1 MVKRIIRIKIM
12 SKKSEKL
19 PIDGN
24 EAVARI
30 AYKMSDVFTIYPIT
44 PSSPMGE
51 LADQFCAKGDKNI
64 FGLKPTVTEMQSEG
78 GAAGAM
84 HGALQ
89 TGSLASTFT
98 CSQGLLLMIPNMYKI
113 AGELTPCVMHIAARS
128 LAAQGLSIFG
138 DHQDVMSVR
147 QCGFAMLSSGSVQ
160 EAHDMALIS
169 HLATLKSRVPF
180 INFFDGFRTSHEINK
195 IELIDDETILS
206 LIDQKAIIEHRKR
219 ALNPE
224 EPFMRGTAQNPDVYF
239 QGREASNRYYNA
251 VPEIVKEYLDKFAT
265 LTGRKYK
272 LFDYYGAPDA
282 ERIIVILGSGV
293 QAVKETID
301 ELKGEK
307 IGVLQVRLYRPFSA
321 KDFVDAIP
329 QSVKKIAVLDRTKEP
344 GSLGEPLYLDVI
356 SALNERGRN
365 NIEVVGGRYGLSSK
379 EFTPS
384 MVNGIFNELKKNN
397 PKNHFTIGIVD
408 DVTNTSIDY
417 SNDFVVKHD
426 GIKEAIFFGL
436 GSDGTVGANKNTIK
450 IICDKD
456 EYYGQAYFVYDS
468 KKSGSVTE
476 SHLRFGKQK
485 IDSTY
490 LVQKADFI
498 GCHQF
503 NFLFK
508 LDILGRIK
516 DGGTLLLN
524 THYSK
529 DEVWD
534 QLPKVVQEIMID
546 KNVKLYVI
554 DAYEVAD
561 KANMGSRI
569 NTIMQTCFFKLANV
583 IDAEEAIKEIKAAI
597 VKTYSKKGQQIVDNN
612 IKAVDDSL
620 SHMYEVNY
628 PKKITSDLKLESK
641 IPTDAPDF
649 VKNFTAKLIAGK
661 GEEIRVSEMSVDGT
675 FPTDT
680 TKYEKRDIADKIAV
694 WDQSKCI
701 ECGQCVLACPHSC
714 LEAKNYTK
722 EQIENAPSCFKFKEV
737 MTDKSGEKKFTIQ
750 ISPEDCTGCSIC
762 VLACPVGAL
771 SMQHKYEV
779 IENEKK
785 SKKFFDGINGITVS
799 DPKNVKDLQ
808 FKESLFKY
816 SGACAGCGETPHLS
830 LLTKLFGDRMVVA
843 NATGCSSIYSGN
855 LPTTPWS
862 KNKDGRGPA
871 WSNSLFEDN
880 AEFGLGYRISQD
892 TQKAEAIDLLNKFSG
907 NNLSTKLVEEIIEN
921 STKTSDKDVRDQRD
935 RIAEAKKLLTKE
947 NSFEAQHLIS
957 IIDVMIKKS
966 IWIIGGDGW
975 AYDIGFGGLDH
986 VLASGRNINV
996 LVMDTEV
1003 YSNTGGQASKATNLG
1018 ASAKFAVNGKETNKK
1033 DLGAIAMTYDNIYVA
1048 QIAIRA
1054 NPAQAMKAIKEAEE
1068 YDGPSIVIGYSSC
1081 IAHGTPMEQ
1090 SFTQQKN
1097 AVESGLW
1104 MLYRYNPA
1112 LIAQSKNPLQIDSKE
1127 PKLDLLETYLYA
1139 ETRYN
1144 FIKKTNPEHAA
1155 EALEGL
1161 KQHITRRWK
1170 KYRLSADNLI

>member
-1 MVKRIIRIKIM
+1 M
-12 SKKSEKL
+12 SKEVEKL

-51 LADQFCAKGDKNI
+51 LADQFCSKGDRNI
-64 FGLKPTVTEMQSEG
+64 FGLKPTVTEMQSEA
-78 GAAGAM
+78 GAVGAM

-128 LAAQGLSIFG
+128 IAAQGLSIFG

-160 EAHDMALIS
+160 EAHDMALIA
-169 HLATLKSRVPF
+169 HLATIKSRIPF

-206 LIDQKAIIEHRKR
+206 LIDEEAIINHRKR

-224 EPFMRGTAQNPDVYF
+224 EPFMRGSSQNPDVYF
-239 QGREASNRYYNA
+239 QGREASNKYYNA
-251 VPEIVKEYLDKFAT
+251 VPEIVKDCFKKFGD
-265 LTGRKYK
+265 LTGRKYN
-272 LFDYYGAPDA
+272 LFEYYGVPDA
-282 ERIIVILGSGV
+282 ERIIVIIGSGV

-301 ELKGEK
+301 ALKGEK
-307 IGVLQVRLYRPFSA
+307 IGVLQVRLYRPFFA
-321 KDFVDAIP
+321 KDFINVIP
-329 QSVKKIAVLDRTKEP
+329 QTVKKIAVLDRTKEP
-344 GSLGEPLYLDVI
+344 GSLGEPLYLDVV
-356 SALNERGRN
+356 SALNEYDRN
-365 NIEVVGGRYGLSSK
+365 NIKIIGGRYGLSSK
-379 EFTPS
+379 EFTPA
-384 MVNGIFNELKKNN
+384 MVNGIFNELKKDE
-397 PKNHFTIGIVD
+397 PKNHFTVGIID
-408 DVTNTSIDY
+408 DVTHTNIDY
-417 SNDFVVKHD
+417 SNDFVIKQDEV
-426 GIKEAIFFGL
+426 KEAIFFGL

-450 IICDKD
+450 IICDRD

-476 SHLRFGKQK
+476 SHLRFGRKK

-546 KNVKLYVI
+546 KDIKLYVI
-554 DAYEVAD
+554 DAYEVAE

-569 NTIMQTCFFKLANV
+569 NTIMQTCFFKLADV
-583 IDAEEAIKEIKAAI
+583 IDANEAIKEIKEAI

-612 IKAVDDSL
+612 IKAVEDSL
-620 SHMYEVNY
+620 SHLHEVNY
-628 PKKITSDLKLESK
+628 LKNVTSNLKLEDK
-641 IPTDAPDF
+641 IPENAPDF

-661 GEEIRVSEMSVDGT
+661 GEEIKVSEMSIDGT

-680 TKYEKRDIADKIAV
+680 TRYEKRDIADKIAV
-694 WDQSKCI
+694 WDQNKCI
-701 ECGQCVLACPHSC
+701 ECGQCILACPHSC
-714 LEAKNYTK
+714 LEAKTYTK

-737 MTDKSGEKKFTIQ
+737 MTDKTGEKKYTIQ

-779 IENEKK
+779 IENEKI
-785 SKKFFDGINGITVS
+785 SKNFFNEIESIEVL
-799 DPKNVKDLQ
+799 DPKNIKDLQ

-816 SGACAGCGETPHLS
+816 SGACAGCGETPYLS

-843 NATGCSSIYSGN
+843 NATGCSSIYGGN

-880 AEFGLGYRISQD
+880 AEFGLGYEISRE
-892 TQKAEAIDLLNKFSG
+892 TQKAEVIDLLNKFSG
-907 NNLSTKLVEEIIEN
+907 NVLENQIVNEIIDN
-921 STKTSDKDVRDQRD
+921 YNKTSDEDIKKQRE
-935 RIAEAKKLLTKE
+935 RINKVKEILAK
-947 NSFEAQHLIS
+947 NGSFEAHHLAS
-957 IIDVMIKKS
+957 IIDIMIKRS

-986 VLASGRNINV
+986 VLASGKNVNV

-1018 ASAKFAVNGKETNKK
+1018 ASAKFAVNGKNTNKK

-1048 QIAIRA
+1048 QVAIRA
-1054 NPAQAMKAIKEAEE
+1054 NPMQTMKAIKEAEE
-1068 YDGPSIVIGYSSC
+1068 YDGPSIIIAYSSC

-1090 SFTQQKN
+1090 SFVQQKN

-1112 LIAQSKNPLQIDSKE
+1112 LIEQSKSPLQIDSKE

-1144 FIKKTNPEHAA
+1144 FIKKTNSEYAA
-1155 EALEGL
+1155 KAIELL
-1161 KQHITRRWK
+1161 KDHITRRWK
-1170 KYRLSADNLI
+1170 KYRLNADNLI

>member
-1 MVKRIIRIKIM
+1 MTDKKI
-12 SKKSEKL
+12 KL
-19 PIDGN
+19 PMDGN

-147 QCGFAMLSSGSVQ
+147 QCGFAMISSGSVQ
-160 EAHDMALIS
+160 EAHDTALVA

-195 IELIDDETILS
+195 IELIDDETIKS
-206 LIDQKAIIEHRKR
+206 LIEEKYIIEHRNR
-219 ALNPE
+219 ALRPD
-224 EPFMRGTAQNPDVYF
+224 EPVMRGTAQNPDVYF
-239 QGREASNRYYNA
+239 QGREVSNPNYNE
-251 VPEIVKEYLDKFAT
+251 VPAIVQEYFDKLAKH
-265 LTGRKYK
+265 TGRQYH
-272 LFDYYGAPDA
+272 LFDYYGAKDA
-282 ERIIVILGSGV
+282 EKVIVIMGSGV
-293 QAVKETID
+293 QAIKEVID
-301 ELKGEK
+301 ASKNEK
-307 IGVLQVRLYRPFSA
+307 LGVLQVRLYRPFPA
-321 KDFVDAIP
+321 KDFVKAIP
-329 QSVKKIAVLDRTKEP
+329 ASCKTIAVLDRTKEP
-344 GSLGEPLYLDVI
+344 GSLGEPLYLDVV
-356 SALNERGRN
+356 SALAECGRN
-365 NIEVVGGRYGLSSK
+365 NIKVVGGRYGLSSK
-379 EFTPS
+379 EFTPA
-384 MVNGIFNELKKNN
+384 MVKGVFDELSKKE
-397 PKNHFTIGIVD
+397 PKNHFTVGIND
-408 DVTNTSIDY
+408 DLTHLSIDY
-417 SNDFVVKHD
+417 SSDFVIKKDDV
-426 GIKEAIFFGL
+426 KEAIFFGL

-450 IICDKD
+450 IICDRD

-468 KKSGSVTE
+468 KKSGSITE
-476 SHLRFGKQK
+476 SHLRFGKNK
-485 IDSTY
+485 IESAY

-508 LDILGRIK
+508 IDILGRIK

-529 DEVWD
+529 DEVWN
-534 QLPKVVQEIMID
+534 QLPKVVQEAIID
-546 KNVKLYVI
+546 KNLKLYVI

-561 KANMGSRI
+561 KAHMGARI

-583 IDAEEAIKEIKAAI
+583 IDPNEAIDEIKKAI
-597 VKTYSKKGQQIVDNN
+597 VKTYSKKGQEIVDNN
-612 IKAVDDSL
+612 MKAVDDSL
-620 SHMYEVNY
+620 SHLFEVNY
-628 PKKITSDLKLESK
+628 PKKVTSKLELENK
-641 IPTDAPDF
+641 IPSDAPKF
-649 VKNFTAKLIAGK
+649 VKDFTARLIAGK
-661 GEEIRVSEMSVDGT
+661 GETIKVSEMSLDGT

-701 ECGQCVLACPHSC
+701 GCGQCVLSCPHSC
-714 LEAKNYTK
+714 LEAKEYTK
-722 EQIENAPSCFKFKEV
+722 EQIDKAPSCFKFKEV
-737 MTDKSGEKKFTIQ
+737 IGDKTSTKRYTIQ
-750 ISPEDCTGCSIC
+750 ISPEDCTGCTIC
-762 VLACPVGAL
+762 TMACPVQAL
-771 SMQHKYEV
+771 SMKHKYEV
-779 IENEKK
+779 IDDEKT
-785 SKKFFDGINGITVS
+785 SKKFFDTLKGNEVT
-799 DPKNVKDLQ
+799 DPSNVKDIQ
-808 FKESLFKY
+808 FKDSLFKY
-816 SGACAGCGETPHLS
+816 SGACAGCGETPYLS
-830 LLTKLFGDRMVVA
+830 LITKLFGDRMVVA
-843 NATGCSSIYSGN
+843 NATGCSSIYGGN

-862 KNKDGRGPA
+862 KNKEGRGPA

-880 AEFGLGYRISQD
+880 AEFGLGFKISQE
-892 TQKAEAIDLLNKFSG
+892 TQKAEAIELLEKFRGVLGDDLVNA
-907 NNLSTKLVEEIIEN
+907 TIDN
-921 STKTSDKDVRDQRD
+921 STKTSDNEVKEQKA
-935 RIAEAKKLLTKE
+935 RINTIKEKLSKE
-947 NSFEAQHLIS
+947 KGFEAQHLIA
-957 IIDVMIKKS
+957 IIDVMLQRS
-966 IWIIGGDGW
+966 VWIVGGDGW

-986 VLASGRNINV
+986 VIASGKNVNI

-1018 ASAKFAVNGKETNKK
+1018 ASAKFAVNGKNTFKK
-1033 DLGAIAMTYDNIYVA
+1033 DLGAIAMTYNNVYVA

-1054 NPAQAMKAIKEAEE
+1054 NPAQALKALKEAEE
-1068 YDGPSIVIGYSSC
+1068 YDGPSIVIAYASC
-1081 IAHGTPMEQ
+1081 IAHGAPLEA

-1097 AVESGLW
+1097 AIESGIW

-1112 LIAQSKNPLQIDSKE
+1112 LIEQGKNPLQIDSKE

-1144 FIKKTNPEHAA
+1144 YIKKTNPEYAA
-1155 EALEGL
+1155 KAVEDL
-1161 KQHITRRWK
+1161 KNHISRRWK
-1170 KYRLSADNLI
+1170 KYRLVADNNL

>member
-1 MVKRIIRIKIM
+1 M
-12 SKKSEKL
+12 SKEVEKL

-51 LADQFCAKGDKNI
+51 LADQFCSKGDRNI
-64 FGLKPTVTEMQSEG
+64 FGLKPTVTEMQSEA
-78 GAAGAM
+78 GAVGAM

-128 LAAQGLSIFG
+128 IAAQGLSIFG

-160 EAHDMALIS
+160 EAHDMALIA
-169 HLATLKSRVPF
+169 HLATIKSRIPF
-180 INFFDGFRTSHEINK
+180 INSFDGFRTSHEINK

-206 LIDQKAIIEHRKR
+206 LIDEEAIINHRKR

-224 EPFMRGTAQNPDVYF
+224 EPFMRGSSQNPDVYF
-239 QGREASNRYYNA
+239 QGREASNKYYNA
-251 VPEIVKEYLDKFAT
+251 VPEIVKDCFKKFGD
-265 LTGRKYK
+265 LTGRKYN
-272 LFDYYGAPDA
+272 LFEYYGAPDA
-282 ERIIVILGSGV
+282 ERIIVIIGSGV

-301 ELKGEK
+301 ALKGEK
-307 IGVLQVRLYRPFSA
+307 IGVLQVRLYRPFFA
-321 KDFVDAIP
+321 KDFINVIP
-329 QSVKKIAVLDRTKEP
+329 QTVKKIAVLDRTKEP
-344 GSLGEPLYLDVI
+344 GSLGEPLYLDVV
-356 SALNERGRN
+356 SALNEYDRN
-365 NIEVVGGRYGLSSK
+365 NIKIIGGRYGLSSK
-379 EFTPS
+379 EFTPT
-384 MVNGIFNELKKNN
+384 MVNGIFNELKKDE
-397 PKNHFTIGIVD
+397 PKNHFTVGIID
-408 DVTNTSIDY
+408 DVTHTNIDY
-417 SNDFVVKHD
+417 SNDFVIKHD
-426 GIKEAIFFGL
+426 EVKEAIFFGL

-450 IICDKD
+450 IICDRD

-476 SHLRFGKQK
+476 SHLRFGKKK

-546 KNVKLYVI
+546 KDIKLYVI
-554 DAYEVAD
+554 DAYEVAE

-569 NTIMQTCFFKLANV
+569 NTIMQTCFFKLADV
-583 IDAEEAIKEIKAAI
+583 IDANEAIKEIKEAI

-620 SHMYEVNY
+620 SHLHEVNY
-628 PKKITSDLKLESK
+628 PKNVTSNLKLEDK
-641 IPTDAPDF
+641 IPENAPDF

-661 GEEIRVSEMSVDGT
+661 GEEIKVSEMSIDGT

-680 TKYEKRDIADKIAV
+680 TRYEKRDIADKIAV
-694 WDQSKCI
+694 WDQNKCI
-701 ECGQCVLACPHSC
+701 ECGQCILACPHSC
-714 LEAKNYTK
+714 LEAKTYTK

-737 MTDKSGEKKFTIQ
+737 MTDKTGEKKYTIQ

-779 IENEKK
+779 IENEKI
-785 SKKFFDGINGITVS
+785 SKNFFNEIESIEVL
-799 DPKNVKDLQ
+799 DPKNIKDLQ

-816 SGACAGCGETPHLS
+816 SGACAGCGETPYLS

-843 NATGCSSIYSGN
+843 NATGCSSIYGGN

-880 AEFGLGYRISQD
+880 AEFGLGYEISQE

-907 NNLSTKLVEEIIEN
+907 NVLENQIVNEIIDN
-921 STKTSDKDVRDQRD
+921 YDKTSDEDIKKQRE
-935 RIAEAKKLLTKE
+935 RINKVKEILAK
-947 NSFEAQHLIS
+947 NGSFEAHHLAS
-957 IIDVMIKKS
+957 IIDIMIKRS

-986 VLASGRNINV
+986 VLASGKNVNV

-1018 ASAKFAVNGKETNKK
+1018 ASAKFAVNGKNTNKK

-1048 QIAIRA
+1048 QVAIRA
-1054 NPAQAMKAIKEAEE
+1054 NPMQTMKAIKEAEE
-1068 YDGPSIVIGYSSC
+1068 YDGPSIIIAYSSC

-1090 SFTQQKN
+1090 SFVQQKN

-1112 LIAQSKNPLQIDSKE
+1112 LIEQSKNPLQIDSKE

-1144 FIKKTNPEHAA
+1144 FIKKTNSEYAA
-1155 EALEGL
+1155 KAIELL
-1161 KQHITRRWK
+1161 KDHITRRWK
-1170 KYRLSADNLI
+1170 KYRLNADNLI